1 MTQGTIRKL
10 LTLVLSLAT
19 AVALAQPASV
29 ASDSTNV
36 APTGSARFSSN
47 APDNTYLGTN
57 GWDGRKANSASNP
70 AYGVAYIW
78 HSNGVCTGFLI
89 ARNRVATAGHCLT
102 TGAHG
107 NAGVRSAKSF
117 YVRVGSTWAI
127 GRSNWVHPNFVRYG
141 IDRAPGY
148 DYGVIVL
155 DRNMSSSR
163 VLSMRATVST
173 RVSLQGR
180 NVAHYG
186 YPDRTLPNVSQT
198 AGTTLWR
205 TNGRVSYNRPLYV
218 NYTNDT
224 WPGMSGG
231 PVVTYDSNKPCGRAY
246 CVVAINSNN
255 NGSVT
260 SNEGVRITPKVKEHL
275 LTRG

>member
-1 MTQGTIRKL
+1 MTQDTIRKL
-10 LTLVLSLAT
+10 LTLVLSLVT

-29 ASDSTNV
+29 AVDPAEAT
-36 APTGSARFSSN
+36 PTGSASFSST
-47 APDNTYLGTN
+47 APAETFWGTN
-57 GWDGRKANSASNP
+57 GWDGRKANSDSNP

-78 HSNGVCTGFLI
+78 HSKGVCTGFLI

-102 TGAHG
+102 TGSNG
-107 NAGVRSAKSF
+107 NAGVRSARSF
-117 YVRVGSTWAI
+117 YVRVGSTWAV
-127 GRSNWVHPNFVRYG
+127 GRSVWVHPNFVRYG
-141 IDRAPGY
+141 LDRAPGY

-155 DRNMSSSR
+155 DRSMSSSR

-186 YPDRTLPNVSQT
+186 YPDSTIPISQSPG
-198 AGTTLWR
+198 ATLWR
-205 TNGRVSYNRPLYV
+205 TNGRVSYNRPLYL

-231 PVVTYDSNKPCGRAY
+231 PVITYDSNKPCGRAY

-255 NGSVT
+255 NGSVS
-260 SNEGVRITPKVKEHL
+260 SNEGVRITPKVKENL
-275 LTRG
+275 LSRG

>member
-10 LTLVLSLAT
+10 LTLVLSLVT

-29 ASDSTNV
+29 AADPADTT
-36 APTGSARFSSN
+36 ATGSASFSST
-47 APDNTYLGTN
+47 APAETFWGTN
-57 GWDGRKANSASNP
+57 GWDGRQANSGSNP

-78 HSNGVCTGFLI
+78 HNNGVCTGFLV
-89 ARNRVATAGHCLT
+89 ARNRIATAGHCLT

-107 NAGVRSAKSF
+107 NARVRSAKSF
-117 YVRVGSTWAI
+117 YVRVGSTWAV
-127 GRSNWVHPNFVRYG
+127 GRSVWVHPNFVRYG

-180 NVAHYG
+180 NIAHYG
-186 YPDRTLPNVSQT
+186 YPDSTIPISQSP
-198 AGTTLWR
+198 GSTLWR
-205 TNGRVSYNRPLYV
+205 TNGRVSYNRPLYL

-231 PVVTYDSNKPCGRAY
+231 PVITYDSNKPCGKAY

-255 NGSVT
+255 NGSVS
-260 SNEGVRITPKVKEHL
+260 SNEGVRITPKVKENL
-275 LTRG
+275 LSRG